1 MVIFSLMAKDTQIDI
16 NKLIN
21 ERARQIMSGSQN
33 NIKTLDLESLGLD
46 NLEKESTK
54 LINQPDKSSEN
65 PDNKDIIANSNNN
78 PIENKSSVNKVS
90 AIKPLDNKANKI
102 IVKSAKKSNSKNS
115 SAKIN
120 KNNSKESKLSV
131 RQKLELEEQK
141 AKLKAQEENKKIR
154 YENIRN
160 FYLKDLL
167 EKDLEID
174 EDLRDDEIVK
184 PHEKNLAPY
193 QLDELPPLPILNR
206 SRSQDN
212 YHIPFV
218 YTPKE
223 YIDIMFSAV
232 SLGSVSYFNEAFK
245 YVLNPNITNDQG
257 DTVLTYAI
265 YLKKYAV
272 MASALAKGADPN
284 LPNQLGHLPV
294 SIALE
299 LNDFVALEMLAK
311 ANADLNYRD
320 LYGRTFLMH
329 ASRLGFLPAVD
340 LLVKYNVDINEM
352 DNDGFTA
359 LSIAYR
365 YKKEL
370 VVQYLLKNGAK
381 TWIEKPFNPQ
391 YKSLIKDLN
400 YRWQ

>member
-1 MVIFSLMAKDTQIDI
+1 MAIFSVMAKDTKIDI
-16 NKLIN
+16 NKLMN
-21 ERARQIMSGSQN
+21 ERATQIMSGDN
-33 NIKTLDLESLGLD
+33 KDIKPIDLESLGLD
-46 NLEKESTK
+46 DFEKEFK
-54 LINQPDKSSEN
+54 KI
-65 PDNKDIIANSNNN
+65 NN
-78 PIENKSSVNKVS
+78 PPVKSSVNPVNNFNNINTNNNVIDKS
-90 AIKPLDNKANKI
+90 PSENKTSKI
-102 IVKSAKKSNSKNS
+102 IIKSAKKSNSKNS
-115 SAKIN
+115 STKIN

-131 RQKLELEEQK
+131 RQKLELEESN

-167 EKDLEID
+167 EKDLEVD
-174 EDLRDDEIVK
+174 EDLRDDQIVK
-184 PHEKNLAPY
+184 PHEKSLAPY
-193 QLDELPPLPILNR
+193 QIDELPPLPILNR

-212 YHIPFV
+212 YHIPFF

-223 YIDIMFSAV
+223 YIDIMFSAI
-232 SLGSVSYFNEAFK
+232 SLGSISYFNEAFK

-257 DTVLTYAI
+257 DTILTYAI
-265 YLKKYAV
+265 YLKKYSV
-272 MASALAKGADPN
+272 IASALAKGADPN

-294 SIALE
+294 SIAIE
-299 LNDFVALEMLAK
+299 INDFLALEMLAK

-340 LLVKYNVDINEM
+340 LLVKSNVDINEM

-359 LSIAYR
+359 LAIAYR

-391 YKSLIKDLN
+391 YKSFIKDLN
-400 YRWQ
+400 NRWQ

>member
-78 PIENKSSVNKVS
+78 PIENKPSVNKVS